1 MGRLC
6 LLSKPTEKGI
16 LNWKFLGNWFLRDGK
31 RPFFRLF
38 QNTWWNSSQIYRI
51 YLSKS
56 HILKKKSFYFGWRIS
71 WWYMYTHDRSC
82 THSRLAVC
90 FTILTLQNILK
101 MHFTVKYL
109 KFWRNKI
116 LIGFCILCTFFQI
129 NISLPKLSLKH
140 LPLKYD
146 FITINIFIWV
156 ANKTLIQKK

>member
-1 MGRLC
+1 M
-6 LLSKPTEKGI
+6 
-16 LNWKFLGNWFLRDGK
+16 LNWNFLGNWFLRNGK

-56 HILKKKSFYFGWRIS
+56 HILKKKNHSILVEESVGDTCI
-71 WWYMYTHDRSC
+71 HDRSC
-82 THSRLAVC
+82 AHSRLAVC
-90 FTILTLQNILK
+90 FTTLTLQNILK

-109 KFWRNKI
+109 KFWRKKI

>member
-1 MGRLC
+1 MIFEEWEKTIFQIISKYMMKFISDIQN
-6 LLSKPTEKGI
+6 LSFKISHFEK
-16 LNWKFLGNWFLRDGK
+16 KTK
-31 RPFFRLF
+31 
-38 QNTWWNSSQIYRI
+38 T
-51 YLSKS
+51 
-56 HILKKKSFYFGWRIS
+56 FYFGWRIS

-109 KFWRNKI
+109 KFWRKKI

-129 NISLPKLSLKH
+129 NISVPKLSLKH

>member
-1 MGRLC
+1 M
-6 LLSKPTEKGI
+6 
-16 LNWKFLGNWFLRDGK
+16 LNWNFLGNWFLRNGK

-56 HILKKKSFYFGWRIS
+56 HILKKKIILFWLKNQLVIHVYTWQKLRPFKTSCEFYIS
-71 WWYMYTHDRSC
+71 YPSKHFKNALYSQI
-82 THSRLAVC
+82 SK
-90 FTILTLQNILK
+90 ILK
-101 MHFTVKYL
+101 KKH
-109 KFWRNKI
+109 
-116 LIGFCILCTFFQI
+116 LIGFCKLCTFFQI
-129 NISLPKLSLKH
+129 NISMPKLSLKH

>member
-1 MGRLC
+1 MR
-6 LLSKPTEKGI
+6 
-16 LNWKFLGNWFLRDGK
+16 NGK

-51 YLSKS
+51 YRSKS
-56 HILKKKSFYFGWRIS
+56 HILKKKIIRFWLKNQLVIHVYTWQKLRPFKTSCEFYNS
-71 WWYMYTHDRSC
+71 YPS
-82 THSRLAVC
+82 
-90 FTILTLQNILK
+90 K
-101 MHFTVKYL
+101 HFKNALTVKYL
-109 KFWRNKI
+109 KFWRKNF

-129 NISLPKLSLKH
+129 NISVPKLSLKH

>member
-1 MGRLC
+1 MGKDHFSDCFKIHDEIHLRY
-6 LLSKPTEKGI
+6 TESI
-16 LNWKFLGNWFLRDGK
+16 
-31 RPFFRLF
+31 F
-38 QNTWWNSSQIYRI
+38 QNLTFW
-51 YLSKS
+51 
-56 HILKKKSFYFGWRIS
+56 KKKSFYFGWRIS

-82 THSRLAVC
+82 AHSRLAVS

-109 KFWRNKI
+109 KFWRKKI

-129 NISLPKLSLKH
+129 NISLPKFFFL
-140 LPLKYD
+140 LKYD

>member
-1 MGRLC
+1 MGKDHFQIVSKYMMKFISDIQN
-6 LLSKPTEKGI
+6 LSFKI
-16 LNWKFLGNWFLRDGK
+16 
-31 RPFFRLF
+31 
-38 QNTWWNSSQIYRI
+38 
-51 YLSKS
+51 S
-56 HILKKKSFYFGWRIS
+56 HFEKKKSFYFGWRIS
-71 WWYMYTHDRSC
+71 WWNMY
-82 THSRLAVC
+82 THSRLAVS

-129 NISLPKLSLKH
+129 NISMPKLSLKH

>member
-1 MGRLC
+1 MGKDHFSDYFKIHDEIHLRY
-6 LLSKPTEKGI
+6 TEFI
-16 LNWKFLGNWFLRDGK
+16 V
-31 RPFFRLF
+31 
-38 QNTWWNSSQIYRI
+38 QNLTFW
-51 YLSKS
+51 
-56 HILKKKSFYFGWRIS
+56 KKKPKTFYFGWRIS

>member
-1 MGRLC
+1 MGKDHFSDVSKYMMKFISDIQN
-6 LLSKPTEKGI
+6 LSFKI
-16 LNWKFLGNWFLRDGK
+16 
-31 RPFFRLF
+31 
-38 QNTWWNSSQIYRI
+38 
-51 YLSKS
+51 S
-56 HILKKKSFYFGWRIS
+56 HFEKKKSFYFGWRIS

-82 THSRLAVC
+82 AYSRLAVS

-109 KFWRNKI
+109 KFRRKKN

>member
-1 MGRLC
+1 M
-6 LLSKPTEKGI
+6 
-16 LNWKFLGNWFLRDGK
+16 LNWNFLGNRSLRNGK

-56 HILKKKSFYFGWRIS
+56 HILKKKIILFWLKNQLVKHVYTWQKLRPFKTSCEFYNSYPSKHFKNALYSQIS
-71 WWYMYTHDRSC
+71 K
-82 THSRLAVC
+82 
-90 FTILTLQNILK
+90 ILK
-101 MHFTVKYL
+101 KKH
-109 KFWRNKI
+109 

-129 NISLPKLSLKH
+129 NISVPKLSLKH

>member
-1 MGRLC
+1 MGKDHFSDYFKIHGEIHLRY
-6 LLSKPTEKGI
+6 TEFI
-16 LNWKFLGNWFLRDGK
+16 
-31 RPFFRLF
+31 F
-38 QNTWWNSSQIYRI
+38 QNLTLW
-51 YLSKS
+51 
-56 HILKKKSFYFGWRIS
+56 KKNSFYFGWRIS

-82 THSRLAVC
+82 AYSRLAVS

-129 NISLPKLSLKH
+129 NISVPKLSLKH

>member
-1 MGRLC
+1 M
-6 LLSKPTEKGI
+6 
-16 LNWKFLGNWFLRDGK
+16 
-31 RPFFRLF
+31 F

-56 HILKKKSFYFGWRIS
+56 HILKKKKSFYFGWRIS
-71 WWYMYTHDRSC
+71 WWNMYTHDRSC
-82 THSRLAVC
+82 AHSRLAVS

-109 KFWRNKI
+109 KFRRKKF

>member
-1 MGRLC
+1 MGKDHFSDYFKIHDEIHLRY
-6 LLSKPTEKGI
+6 TEFI
-16 LNWKFLGNWFLRDGK
+16 
-31 RPFFRLF
+31 F
-38 QNTWWNSSQIYRI
+38 QNLTFW
-51 YLSKS
+51 
-56 HILKKKSFYFGWRIS
+56 KKKSFYFGWRIS

-109 KFWRNKI
+109 KFRRKKI

>member
-1 MGRLC
+1 M
-6 LLSKPTEKGI
+6 
-16 LNWKFLGNWFLRDGK
+16 LNWNFLGNWFLRNGK

-56 HILKKKSFYFGWRIS
+56 HILKKKKIILFWLKNQLVKHVYPWQKLRPFKTSCEFYNSYPSKHFKNALYSQIS
-71 WWYMYTHDRSC
+71 K
-82 THSRLAVC
+82 
-90 FTILTLQNILK
+90 ILK
-101 MHFTVKYL
+101 KKH
-109 KFWRNKI
+109 

-129 NISLPKLSLKH
+129 NISMPKLSLKH